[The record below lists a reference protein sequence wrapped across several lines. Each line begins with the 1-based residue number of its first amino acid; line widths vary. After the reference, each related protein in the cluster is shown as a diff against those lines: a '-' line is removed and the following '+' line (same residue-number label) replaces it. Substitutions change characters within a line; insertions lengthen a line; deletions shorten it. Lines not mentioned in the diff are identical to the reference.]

1 MEEKEIRVETIKL
14 ALTGIEEVGLN
25 SEDVLRDSIDWLYER
40 YSASNTK
47 AFLEQATK
55 HMQAYVQLGF
65 PYEKN
70 EEVFDEILDL
80 LQMDRSQIQFL
91 DKNCTKTIRLNKKQ
105 VRSMIGRWSP
115 HLHSMTINA
124 VVDDI
129 IDKVEHEK
137 DGVYTYSSGRT
148 IACGRELPKD
158 EYRLIVDGQTAQFF
172 DLRRKLYYTI
182 EKE

>member
-1 MEEKEIRVETIKL
+1 MEEKMVRAEAIKL
-14 ALTGIEEVGLN
+14 ALTGIEEVGLD
-25 SEDVLRDSIDWLYER
+25 SEEVLRDSIGWLYER

-47 AFLEQATK
+47 AFLEQAVK
-55 HMQAYVQLGF
+55 HIQAYVQLGF

-70 EEVFDEILDL
+70 EALFDEILNL
-80 LQMDRSQIQFL
+80 LQMDRVQIQFL
-91 DKNCTKTIRLNKKQ
+91 DKNCTRTVRLNKKQ

-124 VVDDI
+124 VVNDI

-148 IACGRELPKD
+148 IDCGRELPKD
-158 EYRLIVDGQTAQFF
+158 EYRLIVNEQTAQFF

-182 EKE
+182 EKK